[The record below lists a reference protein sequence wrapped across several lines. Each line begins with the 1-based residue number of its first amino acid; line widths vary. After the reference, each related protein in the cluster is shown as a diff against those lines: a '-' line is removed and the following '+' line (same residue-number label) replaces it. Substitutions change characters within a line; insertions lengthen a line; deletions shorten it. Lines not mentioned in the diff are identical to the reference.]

1 MKQIKKYPGLMKSYL
16 KNWNGMRTLR
26 LALGVFV
33 TLQASLSGD
42 WLFILL
48 GVLFSL
54 LSVFNVG
61 CCAAGTCNTSPPRR
75 PEREEEISYEEVR

>member
-26 LALGVFV
+26 LVLGVFV

-54 LSVFNVG
+54 LSVFNV
-61 CCAAGTCNTSPPRR
+61 AGAGGRDQL
-75 PEREEEISYEEVR
+75 